1 MFNYISGGI
10 KSPKFMVSN
19 FYKEENKTVICTS
32 WIRRNN
38 IPTYIQDNNQIV
50 VSDVDMTYE
59 EQIRIIKEGI
69 DYVDSMFSSTDANFT
84 DKNSPMY
91 ISKRDISQAKRE
103 RSILISLLD
112 ALETNI
118 MFKQL

>member
-1 MFNYISGGI
+1 MSGFS
-10 KSPKFMVSN
+10 KRVYRN
-19 FYKEENKTVICTS
+19 ENTTVIKTS
-32 WIRRNN
+32 WIRINN
-38 IPTYIQDNNQIV
+38 IPTYVEDNGQIV
-50 VSDVDMTYE
+50 VSKSNMSYE
-59 EQIRIIKEGI
+59 QQISIIKEGI
-69 DYVDSMFSSTDANFT
+69 DYVDSMFQITDANFT

>member
-1 MFNYISGGI
+1 MGFSKRVFTN
-10 KSPKFMVSN
+10 
-19 FYKEENKTVICTS
+19 ENKTVICTS

-59 EQIRIIKEGI
+59 EQIRIIKEGV